1 MPAPNWS
8 FFLLILHVPVNHNI
22 RSSSFIFVT
31 DIVHTFTTFK
41 ESYIDILIS
50 MLLIKLCLYLNRKRS
65 DAEHVNCHC
74 ASKSPQSRS

>member
-8 FFLLILHVPVNHNI
+8 FFWLILHVPVNHNI

-41 ESYIDILIS
+41 ESYIDQHAS
-50 MLLIKLCLYLNRKRS
+50 YQAMLVLEQEKK
-65 DAEHVNCHC
+65 
-74 ASKSPQSRS
+74 